1 MITLVIGN
9 GFDIDLG
16 MNTRYSDFASSD
28 FWPKKSV
35 AAPCLQSYLED
46 RKDME
51 CWFDLEQ
58 CLLDYCKWQ
67 HGYASEKIP
76 TEARP
81 GEDIVY
87 YKKLRECLKNYLL
100 AEQQKELRKDSWVSI
115 LLRSLCKDED
125 FDHLYSFNYTD
136 TASIAQ
142 KVGADLGN
150 VDVDYVHGSLA
161 NDSIILGVDES
172 EVEEGYEF
180 LQKAVDVNY
189 RSTNIISQL
198 ATSREVF
205 FFGHSFG
212 TIDIEYFKP
221 YFQHIFNQDIEEDQ
235 KHPTIVIF
243 TYNEASRLQILKN
256 IHDMGINRQRLFNL
270 CEFLLFRTDGS
281 DDERI
286 EAFLKSR
293 EQELNER
300 ENYSDWDYESEY
312 NE

>member
-16 MNTRYSDFASSD
+16 MNTRYSDFASSG

-35 AAPCLQSYLED
+35 AAPCLQSYLEE

-67 HGYASEKIP
+67 HGYASNKIP
-76 TEARP
+76 AEARP
-81 GEDIVY
+81 EEDIVY
-87 YKKLRECLKNYLL
+87 YKKLRDCLKEYLL
-100 AEQQKELRKDSWVSI
+100 SEQQKELRKDSWAGK
-115 LLRSLCKDED
+115 LLRSLCED
-125 FDHLYSFNYTD
+125 RNFDHLYSFNYTD
-136 TASIAQ
+136 IGSIAN
-142 KVGADLGN
+142 KIGADLKN
-150 VDVDYVHGSLA
+150 VEVDYVHGSLA

-172 EVEEGYEF
+172 EVEDGYEF

-198 ATSREVF
+198 AISQEVF

-221 YFQHIFNQDIEEDQ
+221 YFQHIFNQDIEGDQ

-256 IHDMGINRQRLFNL
+256 IHNMQINRQRLFNL
-270 CEFLLFRTDGS
+270 CNFLIFRTDGS

-286 EAFLKSR
+286 ESYLRMR
-293 EQELNER
+293 ESERNER
-300 ENYSDWDYESEY
+300 DDFSSWDFESDND
-312 NE
+312 